1 MFAKEIYQQRRS
13 RLSEF
18 VGSGLILLPGNS
30 DSSMNYPDNIYHFRQ
45 DSHFLY
51 FVGMDHPDLFVLIDV
66 DAQKTILFGDEL
78 TMDDI
83 IWTGPMESLTDE
95 ASRTEITQVL
105 PASALSGMVDKAIAE
120 RREIHFL
127 PPYRAKNMLKI
138 ESLLGIPVKRLK
150 REASEILIRSIVA
163 LRSIKGPEEIA
174 ELEKASAIGYAMHYA
189 AMTGAI
195 PGSLERDLAGLVDG
209 IALSKGHGVSFPTIL
224 SQSGEVLHGHD
235 HSQVLEKGRFMLCD
249 AGAESLSHYASDFTR
264 TTPVGG
270 YFTSQKKEL
279 YQIVLDANNRAFEL
293 IRPGVLYKDIHL
305 DCCRV
310 LADGLKSLGIL
321 KGDMDEAVTHGAH
334 ALFMVHGLGHMM
346 GLDVHDM
353 EDLGEDYVG
362 YNAEVSRSSQFGLR
376 SLRLGRRLQPGF
388 VMTVEPGLYFI
399 PSLIEK
405 WESEKLLTD
414 FIDYNKARQFI
425 GIGGIRLEDDALV
438 TENGCKLIGEKR
450 LPIKPSEIESLF

>member
-13 RLSEF
+13 RLSEL
-18 VGSGLILLPGNS
+18 VGSGIILLPGNS
-30 DSSMNYPDNIYHFRQ
+30 DTSMNYPDNVYHFRQ

-51 FVGMDHPDLFVLIDV
+51 FVGMDHPDLFVVMDV
-66 DAQKTILFGDEL
+66 DAQKVTLFGEEL

-83 IWTGPMESLTDE
+83 IWTGPMESLSDE
-95 ASRTEITQVL
+95 ASRSGITQVM
-105 PASALSGMVDKAIAE
+105 PPSALAVMVEKAISE

-127 PPYRAKNMLKI
+127 PPYRAKNMLKL
-138 ESLLGIPVKRLK
+138 ESLLGIPAKKLK
-150 REASEILIRSIVA
+150 QEASEMLIRSIVA

-189 AMTGAI
+189 AMTGAV
-195 PGSLERDLAGLVDG
+195 PGALERDLAGLVDG

-270 YFTSQKKEL
+270 YFTTQNREL

-293 IRPGVLYKDIHL
+293 IRPGVLYRDVHL

-310 LADGLKSLGIL
+310 LAEGLKSLGIL
-321 KGDMDEAVTHGAH
+321 KGNMDEAVTQGAH

-362 YNAEVSRSSQFGLR
+362 YDAEVSRSTQFGLR

-399 PSLIEK
+399 PALIDK
-405 WESEKLLTD
+405 WESERMLTD

-425 GIGGIRLEDDALV
+425 GTGGIRLEDDVLV
-438 TENGCKLIGEKR
+438 LENGCRLIGEKR
-450 LPIKPSEIESLF
+450 LPIKPSEIEGLF

>member
-13 RLSEF
+13 RLSEL
-18 VGSGLILLPGNS
+18 VGSGIILLPGNS
-30 DSSMNYPDNIYHFRQ
+30 DSSMNYRDNIYHFRQ

-66 DAQKTILFGDEL
+66 DAQKTMLFGDEL

-95 ASRTEITQVL
+95 ASRTGITQVM
-105 PASALSGMVDKAIAE
+105 PSSALLAIVEKTKAD

-127 PPYRAKNMLKI
+127 PPYRAENMLKM

-150 REASEILIRSIVA
+150 HEVSEILIRSIVA
-163 LRSIKGPEEIA
+163 LRSIKGPEEIV
-174 ELEKASAIGYAMHYA
+174 ELEKASDIGYAMHFA
-189 AMTGAI
+189 AMRGAV
-195 PGSLERDLAGLVDG
+195 PGALERDLAGLVDG

-270 YFTSQKKEL
+270 YFTSQTKEI

-293 IRPGVLYKDIHL
+293 IRPGVFYKDIHL

-321 KGDMDEAVTHGAH
+321 KGNMDEAVMQGAH

-362 YNAEVSRSSQFGLR
+362 YDAEVSRSSQFGLR

-388 VMTVEPGLYFI
+388 VMTVEPGLYFM
-399 PSLIEK
+399 PALIEK
-405 WESEKLLTD
+405 WESEKILTD

>member
-1 MFAKEIYQQRRS
+1 MFEKEIYQKRRS
-13 RLSEF
+13 RLCEQ

-30 DSSMNYPDNIYHFRQ
+30 DSSMNYPGNTYRFRQ

-51 FVGMDHPDLFVLIDV
+51 FVGMDAPDLFVLIDV
-66 DAQKTILFGDEL
+66 DARKTILFGEEL

-83 IWTGPMESLTDE
+83 IWTGPMESLSDQAAKTGIHEVKPVAD
-95 ASRTEITQVL
+95 L
-105 PASALSGMVDKAIAE
+105 PGILDKSIAKK
-120 RREIHFL
+120 REIHFL
-127 PPYRAKNMLKI
+127 PPYRAENMLKI
-138 ESLLGIPVKRLK
+138 ESLLGIPTQQLK
-150 REASEILIRSIVA
+150 NAASEKLIRAVVA
-163 LRSIKGPEEIA
+163 LRSIKGEEEVA

-189 AMTGAI
+189 AMTGAL
-195 PGSLERDLAGLVDG
+195 PGAAERDLAGMVDG
-209 IALSKGHGVSFPTIL
+209 IALSKGYGVSFPTIL

-235 HSQVLEKGRFMLCD
+235 HGQILQKGRFMLCD

-279 YQIVLDANNRAFEL
+279 YQIVLDANNKAFEL
-293 IRPGVLYKDIHL
+293 IRPGVFYRDVHL

-310 LADGLKSLGIL
+310 MADGLKSLGIL
-321 KGDMDEAVTHGAH
+321 KGNMEDAVAAGAH

-362 YNAEVSRSSQFGLR
+362 YDSEISRSSQFGLS

-399 PSLIEK
+399 PALIQK
-405 WESEKLLTD
+405 WEAEKHLAG
-414 FIDYNKARQFI
+414 FINFDKARQYV
-425 GIGGIRLEDDALV
+425 GTGGIRLEDDALV
-438 TENGCKLIGEKR
+438 IVDGCRMIGEKR
-450 LPIKPSEIESLF
+450 LPITPSEIEGLF

>member
-13 RLSEF
+13 RLSEL
-18 VGSGLILLPGNS
+18 VGSGIILLPGNS
-30 DSSMNYPDNIYHFRQ
+30 DSSMNYPGNIYHFRQ

-66 DAQKTILFGDEL
+66 DAQKVFLFGDEL

-83 IWTGPMESLTDE
+83 IWTGPMESLSDE
-95 ASRTEITQVL
+95 ASKSGVTQVM
-105 PASALSGMVDKAIAE
+105 PASALSGMVEKAKSE

-127 PPYRAKNMLKI
+127 PPYRAKNMLKL

-150 REASEILIRSIVA
+150 QEASEILIRSIVA
-163 LRSIKGPEEIA
+163 LRSIKGPEEII

-189 AMTGAI
+189 AMTAAVPGA
-195 PGSLERDLAGLVDG
+195 LERDLAGLVDG
-209 IALSKGHGVSFPTIL
+209 IALSKGFGVSFPTIL

-270 YFTSQKKEL
+270 LFTTQKKEL

-293 IRPGVLYKDIHL
+293 IRPGVLYKNVHL

-310 LADGLKSLGIL
+310 LAEGLKSLGIL
-321 KGDMDEAVTHGAH
+321 KGNMEEAVNQGAH

-362 YNAEVSRSSQFGLR
+362 YDAEVSRSTQFGLR
-376 SLRLGRRLQPGF
+376 SLRLARRLQPGF

-399 PSLIEK
+399 PALIDK
-405 WESEKLLTD
+405 WESERIMTD
-414 FIDYNKARQFI
+414 FIDYKKAKEFI